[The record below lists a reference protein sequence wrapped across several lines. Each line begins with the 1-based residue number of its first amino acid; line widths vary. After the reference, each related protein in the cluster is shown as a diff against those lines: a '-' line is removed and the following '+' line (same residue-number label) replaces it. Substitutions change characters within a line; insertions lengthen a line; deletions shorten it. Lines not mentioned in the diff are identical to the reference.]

1 MSHLASSLMLQA
13 SDGGLHAV
21 LARTSFVACLALVYM
36 AVSSGLITFNK
47 YLMDENRC
55 PFALFVAMLH
65 MSSCFCCNTVL
76 FKLQPSL
83 YPSLTDEVFRV
94 DIDQGLVLRILLP
107 IACCFAAQLVLSN
120 VALVHSSVAFLQMM
134 KQSNV
139 VLVYLFS
146 LTLALEEFSWRR
158 VGVLVFIVLATAL
171 TIRGE
176 VRFSAFGCTIQG
188 VSMLCESMK
197 LTLQSYSL
205 SSTGRRLDALTYVM
219 LVSPLVFLVLTCL
232 SLFIFIAL
240 PSTPEALSLPQWPVL
255 RSHFW
260 LLLGNALLAFC
271 MNVVHALFMKNSSAI
286 TFILTGVLLKDIL
299 IVLAGSAL
307 LGDPISSMQVWGF
320 GMQLVGILMWS
331 LMKASPSLA
340 TDLCF
345 SQCCRA
351 ETPRSLQADSQG
363 GQWEELQTDSQD
375 SQQDP
380 MLEGRERGGSGHKM
394 SGLSTCKST
403 SSDISHEST
412 RLPVDD
418 WSPGQLAGPPCM
430 RPL

>member
-1 MSHLASSLMLQA
+1 
-13 SDGGLHAV
+13 
-21 LARTSFVACLALVYM
+21 
-36 AVSSGLITFNK
+36 
-47 YLMDENRC
+47 
-55 PFALFVAMLH
+55 
-65 MSSCFCCNTVL
+65 
-76 FKLQPSL
+76 
-83 YPSLTDEVFRV
+83 
-94 DIDQGLVLRILLP
+94 
-107 IACCFAAQLVLSN
+107 
-120 VALVHSSVAFLQMM
+120 
-134 KQSNV
+134 
-139 VLVYLFS
+139 
-146 LTLALEEFSWRR
+146 
-158 VGVLVFIVLATAL
+158 
-171 TIRGE
+171 
-176 VRFSAFGCTIQG
+176 
-188 VSMLCESMK
+188 MLCEGMK

-219 LVSPLVFLVLTCL
+219 LVSPLVFLVLSCL

-299 IVLAGSAL
+299 IVLAGSVL
-307 LGDPISSMQVWGF
+307 LGDPISSMQIWGF

-340 TDLCF
+340 TDMCF

-351 ETPRSLQADSQG
+351 DTPRSLQAGD
-363 GQWEELQTDSQD
+363 QWEELQTDSQD
-375 SQQDP
+375 SQQDL
-380 MLEGRERGGSGHKM
+380 MLESREHGSHGHKM
-394 SGLSTCKST
+394 PGFSTCKST

-418 WSPGQLAGPPCM
+418 WSPGHLAEPPCM

>member
-1 MSHLASSLMLQA
+1 
-13 SDGGLHAV
+13 
-21 LARTSFVACLALVYM
+21 
-36 AVSSGLITFNK
+36 
-47 YLMDENRC
+47 
-55 PFALFVAMLH
+55 
-65 MSSCFCCNTVL
+65 
-76 FKLQPSL
+76 
-83 YPSLTDEVFRV
+83 V

-107 IACCFAAQLVLSN
+107 IACCFGAQLVLSN

-158 VGVLVFIVLATAL
+158 VAVLVFIVLATAL

-219 LVSPLVFLVLTCL
+219 LVSPLVFLVLSCL

-299 IVLAGSAL
+299 IVLAGSVL

-340 TDLCF
+340 TDMCF
-345 SQCCRA
+345 SQCCRHA
-351 ETPRSLQADSQG
+351 DTPRSLQAGD
-363 GQWEELQTDSQD
+363 QWEELQTDSHD
-375 SQQDP
+375 SQQDL
-380 MLEGRERGGSGHKM
+380 MLESREHGSHGHKTPGF
-394 SGLSTCKST
+394 STLSCKST

-418 WSPGQLAGPPCM
+418 WSPGHVAEPPCM